1 MIGTPDDSA
10 GFDPVQTINDYA
22 DYYGAPA
29 DLAQSVMQRESG
41 GNHYDRDGKVLS
53 TARGYRGLMGMHP
66 VTAAGLG
73 LGFNAD
79 DPEENV
85 HAGLKYLGQNLEE
98 FDGNQALAL
107 AGYHVGPHRAVA
119 ALSDPGGDPRT
130 KSYVKSILGPDYG
143 GYWHEGT
150 DEEPSGP
157 GTSFSVKP
165 NQMNTD
171 QSGESDQPQG
181 GTANLKL
188 PLNSFQQMLHR
199 MLAAKDDATSSAN
212 RNNVTSSQPKAPWTQ
227 PTATAYATESGST
240 GDDSFANADQ
250 EQTQSPDSN
259 ATDQS
264 QTQPPIS
271 KGDVGEVTVT
281 AGSPRRERRRGQPTV
296 GETDFYRSWYDLRE
310 TDPDAALNLAQYYLQ
325 AFSDSD
331 PQRAQAVRDYVNRPR
346 VTADLRQYV
355 EHGASPTD
363 REVSD
368 LIAASEGFTPEEAE
382 AYRREV
388 GHDFYTSAVSGSQ
401 AQRTSQDEMLANRK
415 LIERAAAHPGGL
427 VSIGELQPGAIKSL
441 RDWLQ
446 IHRDPWT
453 GLTAKEQH
461 IIQQKVKL
469 EEGDK
474 SVQDCFNRI
483 VTREGDVRE
492 NVIAIKNLIDVA
504 GGHDGEAG
512 SPVWQLIDSIKQVTG
527 EAGGQPLVHV
537 LIKRDKGGNP
547 LRKEFAAAF
556 DAEMDGANKKYIV
569 NDPPDKLVNRD
580 HKLDSIR
587 QQTEYSTDYPIHFA
601 NDKPETPER
610 YFVHF
615 DPASP
620 YFRTSRC
627 PQNDDGGCYMSE
639 VLSAAASHRFQHV
652 TASQVRDYLRKTGQT
667 HE

>member
-10 GFDPVQTINDYA
+10 GFDPVQTINEYA
-22 DYYGAPA
+22 DYYGVPA

-53 TARGYRGLMGMHP
+53 TGRGYRGLMGMHP

-98 FDGNQALAL
+98 FNGNTALAL
-107 AGYHVGPHRAVA
+107 AGYHSGPHRAEA
-119 ALSDPGGDPRT
+119 ALSDPGDPRT

-188 PLNSFQQMLHR
+188 PLNSFQQMLQR
-199 MLAAKDDATSSAN
+199 MLAGKDQVTSSASQ
-212 RNNVTSSQPKAPWTQ
+212 NNVTSSQSWMQ
-227 PTATAYATESGST
+227 PTETAYWPESAATVADGI
-240 GDDSFANADQ
+240 DNANQ
-250 EQTQSPDSN
+250 EQTQSPDRN

-271 KGDVGEVTVT
+271 KGNVGEVTVT
-281 AGSPRRERRRGQPTV
+281 AGSPGGKRRRGQPTV
-296 GETDFYRSWYDLRE
+296 GEADFYRSWYDLPE

-325 AFSDSD
+325 AFPGAD
-331 PQRAQAVRDYVNRPR
+331 PQRTQAVRDYVNRPR

-355 EHGASPTD
+355 EHGGWPTD
-363 REVSD
+363 RQVSD

-382 AYRREV
+382 AYRRET
-388 GHDFYTSAVSGSQ
+388 GHDFYTSAVPGSQ
-401 AQRTSQDEMLANRK
+401 TKRTTEDEMLANRT
-415 LIERAAAHPGGL
+415 LVGRAAAHPGGL
-427 VSIGELQPGAIKSL
+427 VSIGELQPGAIQFM

-446 IHRDPWT
+446 IRRSPWS
-453 GLTAKEQH
+453 GLTAKEQR
-461 IIQQKVKL
+461 IIEQKL
-469 EEGDK
+469 NPDEGE

-504 GGHDGEAG
+504 GGHDGETG
-512 SPVWQLIDSIKQVTG
+512 SPVWQLIDWIDQVTG

-537 LIKRDKGGNP
+537 LIKRDKDGNP
-547 LRKEFAAAF
+547 LRKELAAAF
-556 DAEMDGANKKYIV
+556 DAEMDGANKKYVV
-569 NDPPDKLVNRD
+569 NDPQDKFINRD

-601 NDKPETPER
+601 NDDPERPER

-615 DPASP
+615 DPGSP

-627 PQNDDGGCYMSE
+627 PPNDDGGCYIAE
-639 VLSAAASHRFQHV
+639 VVSAAASHRFEHV
-652 TASQVRDYLRKTGQT
+652 TASQVRDFLRKTGQT